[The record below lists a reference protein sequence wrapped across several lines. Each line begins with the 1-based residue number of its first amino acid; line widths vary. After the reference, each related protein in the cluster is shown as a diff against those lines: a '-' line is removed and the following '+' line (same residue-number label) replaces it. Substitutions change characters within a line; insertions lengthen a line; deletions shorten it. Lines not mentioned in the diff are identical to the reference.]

1 MSIKA
6 RSADTGGA
14 FGLVEAHF
22 PEGFGPPL
30 HVHSREDEGF
40 YILEGR
46 VRFRQGEEDF
56 VAGPGTFVWG
66 PRGIPHA
73 FKVEPGGARAL
84 IVAVPAGFE
93 GMFEEGGVP
102 ARQGEPS
109 PVVGYD
115 PTAAKALAERF
126 AFEVVGPQLQ

>member
-1 MSIKA
+1 MHDIALDESRTREFWWQGALMSIKA

-46 VRFRQGEEDF
+46 VRFRQGAEDF

-66 PRGIPHA
+66 PAA
-73 FKVEPGGARAL
+73 FRTRSRSS
-84 IVAVPAGFE
+84 PAEHG
-93 GMFEEGGVP
+93 
-102 ARQGEPS
+102 R
-109 PVVGYD
+109 
-115 PTAAKALAERF
+115 
-126 AFEVVGPQLQ
+126 